1 MLDPPLAVL
10 CCWIKGKQNLESR
23 GGIQERHN
31 AAQVVERFG
40 PTLDRVAGLIDTAA
54 QRAVVHYLSEYEPEE
69 FVRREIYRHAT
80 RDRVWNMLLGNPVL
94 SDTGISAVPNNKG
107 GYLSAEGIGRI
118 HILTRPPGVTMLPD
132 TDPDQQPL
140 FELPEPG
147 EDFLPAQ
154 GLWSVQEVQ
163 TAIYWDPT
171 PKGTLRRATL
181 SVGYDLAK
189 ISAVVLSEA
198 LLTPRSPGVPGP
210 RPRPSGAVETPL
222 EGFDALFDAP
232 QHAGQYGEHPGGPGR

>member
-1 MLDPPLAVL
+1 M
-10 CCWIKGKQNLESR
+10 
-23 GGIQERHN
+23 HN
-31 AAQVVERFG
+31 AAQVVERYG
-40 PTLDRVAGLIDTAA
+40 PTLDRVAGLIDSAA
-54 QRAVVHYLSEYEPEE
+54 RKAVVHYLSEYHPEE

-80 RDRVWNMLLGNPVL
+80 RDRVWNLLLGNPVL
-94 SDTGISAVPNNKG
+94 ADTGISAVPNNKG

-118 HILTRPPGVTMLPD
+118 HILTRPPGIAMLPN
-132 TDPDQQPL
+132 TDPDQQAL
-140 FELPEPG
+140 FDLPDAEG
-147 EDFLPAQ
+147 AFLPGQ
-154 GLWSVQEVQ
+154 QDLWSVQALQ

-171 PKGTLRRATL
+171 PKGSLRRATL

-210 RPRPSGAVETPL
+210 RPRPSGAVQTPL